1 MFETAM
7 IATTLS
13 VMYLTAWSYKR
24 HDGTMSGVTHFV
36 MAVAAVILIGV
47 EFIFCMIR
55 FGPPLH
61 WAAEAGIITAMMTLF
76 ITCVLFNELGRRTKA
91 DAEKWGNKSR

>member
-1 MFETAM
+1 MSEIAM
-7 IATTLS
+7 IITALS

-36 MAVAAVILIGV
+36 MAVAAVILIGA

-55 FGPPLH
+55 FTLLLH
-61 WAAEAGIITAMMTLF
+61 WTVEAGLITAMVALF
-76 ITCVLFNELGRRTKA
+76 TTCIMFNELGRRTKA
-91 DAEKWGNKSR
+91 NKEKWGKSR